1 MSKKPY
7 NPLMKIFFLGP
18 EGTNSDLAARNIF
31 KDNAKFVPLPS
42 IEDIF
47 EKVAMSHSYYGVI
60 PFENSYQGV
69 INSSLN
75 CLIDYD
81 LKILREFN
89 FSVSHHLCS
98 ANAEFDLQKIKK
110 ITSHPQVFG
119 QCNNWIRNNLPDVE
133 KVVATSTAE
142 AASKAVHDNE
152 FFCIANSYAIELFNL
167 HTHLENI
174 QDSNDNKTRFLV
186 IGKSIEEKADQNKT
200 SVMINIADKPGS
212 LMSILQPFTE
222 LNINMTRIETRPSRN
237 NDYLHT
243 FFIDFEGYYE
253 DEIIIKLL
261 EKLEKMSEELRIIGS
276 YSVLN

>member
-98 ANAEFDLQKIKK
+98 ANTEFDLHKIKK

>member
-98 ANAEFDLQKIKK
+98 ANAEFDLHKIKK

-142 AASKAVHDNE
+142 AASKAVHENE

>member
-98 ANAEFDLQKIKK
+98 ANAEFNLHKIKK

>member
-31 KDNAKFVPLPS
+31 NDTAEYLPLPS

-81 LKILREFN
+81 LKILKEFN
-89 FSVSHHLCS
+89 FSVSHNLCS
-98 ANAEFDLQKIKK
+98 INKDVNLNSIKK

-119 QCNNWIRNNLPDVE
+119 QCNNWIRRNIPAAE
-133 KVVATSTAE
+133 KIIATSTAE
-142 AASKAVHDNE
+142 AASEATKDKE
-152 FFCIANSYAIELFNL
+152 LFCIANTYAVKLFGL
-167 HTHLENI
+167 HTHQDNI

-186 IGKSIEEKADQNKT
+186 IGKSIEDKSERNKT

-212 LMSILQPFTE
+212 LMSILKPFTE

-237 NDYLHT
+237 NQYLHT

-253 DEIIIKLL
+253 DEIVIHLL
-261 EKLEKMSEELRIIGS
+261 EKLENMSEELRVIGS
-276 YSVLN
+276 YAVLN

>member
-98 ANAEFDLQKIKK
+98 ANAEFDLHKIKK

-119 QCNNWIRNNLPDVE
+119 QCNNWIRNNLPEVE

-142 AASKAVHDNE
+142 AALKAVHDNE

-200 SVMINIADKPGS
+200 SVMINIADEPGS

-253 DEIIIKLL
+253 DEVIIKLL
-261 EKLEKMSEELRIIGS
+261 EKLENMSEELRIIGS

>member
-1 MSKKPY
+1 MPKKPY
-7 NPLMKIFFLGP
+7 NPQMKIFFLGP

-31 KDNAKFVPLPS
+31 SDKASYVALPS

-81 LKILREFN
+81 LKIIKEFN
-89 FSVSHHLCS
+89 FSVSHNFCS
-98 ANAEFDLQKIKK
+98 KNLEYDPKQVTK

-119 QCNNWIRNNLPDVE
+119 QCNDWIRKNFPNAE
-133 KVVATSTAE
+133 KIVATSTAE
-142 AASKAVHDNE
+142 AATHAAEDNSI
-152 FFCIANSYAIELFNL
+152 FCIANSYAIELLELN
-167 HTHLENI
+167 THHENV
-174 QDSNDNKTRFLV
+174 QDRSDNKTRFLV
-186 IGKSIEEKADQNKT
+186 IGKSLEEKADVNKT

-212 LMSILQPFTE
+212 LMKILQPFTD

-253 DEIIIKLL
+253 DKIIVELL
-261 EKLEKMSEELRIIGS
+261 EVLENMSEELRIIGS

>member
-31 KDNAKFVPLPS
+31 DDSAIYMPLPS

-81 LKILREFN
+81 LKILKEFN
-89 FSVSHHLCS
+89 FSVSHNLCS
-98 ANAEFDLQKIKK
+98 MNEDVDLSSIKK

-119 QCNNWIRNNLPDVE
+119 QCNTWIRKNIPDAE
-133 KVVATSTAE
+133 KIIATSTAE
-142 AASKAVHDNE
+142 AASETTKDKDL
-152 FFCIANSYAIELFNL
+152 FCIANTYAIELFGL
-167 HTHLENI
+167 HTHQENI

-186 IGKSIEEKADQNKT
+186 IGKSIEDKSENNKT

-212 LMSILQPFTE
+212 LMSILKPFTE

-237 NDYLHT
+237 NQYLHT

-253 DEIIIKLL
+253 DAIVIELL
-261 EKLEKMSEELRIIGS
+261 EKLENMSEELRVIGS
-276 YSVLN
+276 YAVLN

>member
-1 MSKKPY
+1 MPKKPY

-98 ANAEFDLQKIKK
+98 ANAEFDLHKIKK

>member
-31 KDNAKFVPLPS
+31 DDKAVYVPLPS

-81 LKILREFN
+81 LKILKEFN
-89 FSVSHHLCS
+89 FSVSHNLCS
-98 ANAEFDLQKIKK
+98 INENVDLSSIKK

-119 QCNNWIRNNLPDVE
+119 QCNNWIRTNIPDVE
-133 KVVATSTAE
+133 KIIATSTAE
-142 AASKAVHDNE
+142 AASEATKDKE
-152 FFCIANSYAIELFNL
+152 LFCIANSYAIQLFNL
-167 HTHLENI
+167 HTHQANI

-186 IGKSIEEKADQNKT
+186 IGKSIEERSEQNKT

-212 LMSILQPFTE
+212 LMSILKPFTE

-237 NDYLHT
+237 NQYLHT

-253 DEIIIKLL
+253 DEIVIQLL
-261 EKLEKMSEELRIIGS
+261 EKLENMSEELRVIGS
-276 YSVLN
+276 YAVLN

>member
-98 ANAEFDLQKIKK
+98 ANADFDLHKIKK

-237 NDYLHT
+237 NDFLHT

>member
-31 KDNAKFVPLPS
+31 KDNAKFFPLPS

-98 ANAEFDLQKIKK
+98 ANAEFDLHKIKK

-119 QCNNWIRNNLPDVE
+119 QFNNWIRNNLPDVE

-200 SVMINIADKPGS
+200 SVLINIADKPGS

>member
-98 ANAEFDLQKIKK
+98 ANTEFDLHKIKK

-253 DEIIIKLL
+253 DDKVAGLL
-261 EKLEKMSEELRIIGS
+261 STLEQMSKELRIIGS
-276 YSVLN
+276 YEILY

>member
-7 NPLMKIFFLGP
+7 NPQMKIFFLGP

-31 KDNAKFVPLPS
+31 KDSTKFVPLPS

-81 LKILREFN
+81 LKILKEFN

-98 ANAEFDLQKIKK
+98 ANTDFDLNKIKK

-119 QCNNWIRNNLPDVE
+119 QCNSWIRNNLPGVE

-142 AASKAVHDNE
+142 AASKAVEDNE
-152 FFCIANSYAIELFNL
+152 FFCIANSYAIELFKL

-186 IGKSIEEKADQNKT
+186 IGKSIEEKSDQNKT
-200 SVMINIADKPGS
+200 SVMINIADEPGS

-253 DEIIIKLL
+253 DEVIIKLL
-261 EKLEKMSEELRIIGS
+261 EKLEDMSEELRIIGS

>member
-7 NPLMKIFFLGP
+7 NPQMKIFFLGP
-18 EGTNSDLAARNIF
+18 EGTNSDLASRHIF
-31 KDNAKFVPLPS
+31 TDSAVYVPLTS

-81 LKILREFN
+81 LKIIKEFN
-89 FSVSHHLCS
+89 FSVSHNFCS
-98 ANAEFDLQKIKK
+98 KNKDLDRSRVKK
-110 ITSHPQVFG
+110 ISSHPQVFG
-119 QCNNWIRNNLPDVE
+119 QCNNWIRDNFPAAD
-133 KVVATSTAE
+133 KIVATSTAE
-142 AASKAVHDNE
+142 AAAQAAEDDSIY
-152 FFCIANSYAIELFNL
+152 CIANSYAIELFDL
-167 HTHLENI
+167 ETHKSEI
-174 QDSNDNKTRFLV
+174 QDRTDNKTRFLV
-186 IGKSIEEKADQNKT
+186 IGKSLEDKSEVNKT

-212 LMSILQPFTE
+212 LMKILQPFTD

-253 DEIIIKLL
+253 DSNIVELL
-261 EKLEKMSEELRIIGS
+261 EALEDMSEELRIIGS
-276 YSVLN
+276 YTVIN

>member
-47 EKVAMSHSYYGVI
+47 EKVAMSHSYYSVI

-98 ANAEFDLQKIKK
+98 ANAEFDLHKIKK

>member
-1 MSKKPY
+1 MPKKPY

-31 KDNAKFVPLPS
+31 KGDAEFVPLPS

-81 LKILREFN
+81 LKILKEFN

-98 ANAEFDLQKIKK
+98 ANNDFDLHEIKK

-142 AASKAVHDNE
+142 AASKAVKDNML
-152 FFCIANSYAIELFNL
+152 FCIANSYAIELFKL

-186 IGKSIEEKADQNKT
+186 IGKSIEEKAQKNKT
-200 SVMINIADKPGS
+200 SVMLNIADKPGS

-253 DEIIIKLL
+253 DEIIIELL

>member
-7 NPLMKIFFLGP
+7 NPQMKIFFLGP

-31 KDNAKFVPLPS
+31 ENKATFVPLPS

-81 LKILREFN
+81 LKILKEFN

-98 ANAEFDLQKIKK
+98 ANTDFDLNKIKK

-119 QCNNWIRNNLPDVE
+119 QCNSWIRNNLPGVE

-142 AASKAVHDNE
+142 AASKAVEDNE
-152 FFCIANSYAIELFNL
+152 FFCIANSYAIELFKL

-186 IGKSIEEKADQNKT
+186 IGKNIEEKADQNKT
-200 SVMINIADKPGS
+200 SVMINIADEPGS

-253 DEIIIKLL
+253 DEVIIKLL
-261 EKLEKMSEELRIIGS
+261 EKLEDMSEELRIIGS

>member
-7 NPLMKIFFLGP
+7 NPKMKIFFLGP
-18 EGTNSDLAARNIF
+18 EGTNSDLASRHIF
-31 KDNAKFVPLPS
+31 KDTSGYVPLTS

-81 LKILREFN
+81 LKIIKEFN
-89 FSVSHHLCS
+89 FSVSHNFCS
-98 ANAEFDLQKIKK
+98 KNKELDRSRVKK
-110 ITSHPQVFG
+110 ICSHPQVFG
-119 QCNNWIRNNLPDVE
+119 QCNNWIRDNFPEAE
-133 KVVATSTAE
+133 KIVATSTAE
-142 AASKAVHDNE
+142 AAALAAEDASTY
-152 FFCIANSYAIELFNL
+152 CIANSYAIELFDL
-167 HTHLENI
+167 KTHESEI
-174 QDSNDNKTRFLV
+174 QDRTDNKTRFLV
-186 IGKSIEEKADQNKT
+186 IGKSLEDKSEVNKT
-200 SVMINIADKPGS
+200 SVMINIADEPGS
-212 LMSILQPFTE
+212 LMKILQPFTD

-253 DEIIIKLL
+253 DLNIVELL
-261 EKLEKMSEELRIIGS
+261 ETLEEMSEELRIIGS
-276 YSVLN
+276 YTVID

>member
-31 KDNAKFVPLPS
+31 KDNDKFVPLPS

-98 ANAEFDLQKIKK
+98 ANTEFDLHKIKK

-142 AASKAVHDNE
+142 AASNAAHDNE

>member
-98 ANAEFDLQKIKK
+98 ANADFDLHKIKK

>member
-31 KDNAKFVPLPS
+31 DETAKYMPLPS

-81 LKILREFN
+81 LKILKEFN
-89 FSVSHHLCS
+89 FSVSHNLCS
-98 ANAEFDLQKIKK
+98 MNEDFDINSIKR

-119 QCNNWIRNNLPDVE
+119 QCNNWIRTNIPDVE
-133 KVVATSTAE
+133 KIIATSTAE
-142 AASKAVHDNE
+142 AASEASKDKE
-152 FFCIANSYAIELFNL
+152 LFCIANSYAIELFGL
-167 HTHLENI
+167 HTHQENI

-186 IGKSIEEKADQNKT
+186 IGKSIEDKSVRNKT

-212 LMSILQPFTE
+212 LMSILKPFTE

-237 NDYLHT
+237 NQYLHT

-253 DEIIIKLL
+253 DEIVIQLL
-261 EKLEKMSEELRIIGS
+261 EKLENMSEELRVIGS
-276 YSVLN
+276 YAVLN

>member
-98 ANAEFDLQKIKK
+98 ANADFDLHKIKK

-186 IGKSIEEKADQNKT
+186 IGKSIEEKTDQNKT

-237 NDYLHT
+237 NEYLHT

-253 DEIIIKLL
+253 DESVIKLL
-261 EKLEKMSEELRIIGS
+261 EKLEEISEELRIIGS

>member
-31 KDNAKFVPLPS
+31 NDAAKYVPLPS

-81 LKILREFN
+81 LKILKEFN
-89 FSVSHHLCS
+89 FSVSHNLCS
-98 ANAEFDLQKIKK
+98 MNEDVDLSSIKK

-119 QCNNWIRNNLPDVE
+119 QCNTWIRKNIPVAE
-133 KVVATSTAE
+133 KIIATSTAE
-142 AASKAVHDNE
+142 AASEATKDKDL
-152 FFCIANSYAIELFNL
+152 FCIANTYAIELFGL
-167 HTHLENI
+167 HTHQENI

-186 IGKSIEEKADQNKT
+186 IGKSIEDKSEHNKT

-212 LMSILQPFTE
+212 LMSILKPFTE
-222 LNINMTRIETRPSRN
+222 RSTLSSIVCFLKDLSSINFLNSPFGAVCRSG
-237 NDYLHT
+237 DLA
-243 FFIDFEGYYE
+243 IDA
-253 DEIIIKLL
+253 I
-261 EKLEKMSEELRIIGS
+261 ST
-276 YSVLN
+276 

>member
-1 MSKKPY
+1 MSKKLY
-7 NPLMKIFFLGP
+7 NPQMKIFFPGP

-31 KDNAKFVPLPS
+31 ENKATFVPLPS

-81 LKILREFN
+81 LKILKEFN
-89 FSVSHHLCS
+89 FSVSHHLCT
-98 ANAEFDLQKIKK
+98 ANTDFDLNKIKK
-110 ITSHPQVFG
+110 ITSPPQVFG
-119 QCNNWIRNNLPDVE
+119 QCNSWIRNNLPGVE

-142 AASKAVHDNE
+142 AASKAVEDNE
-152 FFCIANSYAIELFNL
+152 FFCIANSYAIELFKL

-186 IGKSIEEKADQNKT
+186 IGKSIEEKSDQNKT
-200 SVMINIADKPGS
+200 SVMINIADEPGS

-253 DEIIIKLL
+253 DEVIIKLL
-261 EKLEKMSEELRIIGS
+261 EKLEDMSEELRIIGS